1 LEITQICFV
10 VGLVELTLLWRVA
23 NSGE

>member
-1 LEITQICFV
+1 MIAQICFV
-10 VGLVELTLLWRVA
+10 VGLVELTLLRRVA